1 MGEYIDSAIN
11 MIYEG
16 ENDHIVIGL
25 TGRTGSGC
33 STVAKILQCSLN
45 DLHHSLY
52 KGDNPTSNDERK
64 QKIIYRHLL
73 KTWHQFQLIQVRS
86 VITLLLIENGV
97 DSAMKFIKN
106 TSSIDD
112 ELYNTTKNILIEL
125 KKKTD
130 DIEKAENH
138 NTLLT
143 STPTTY
149 RKKVKKIKKALGET
163 IMVPL
168 YQSIGKNIR
177 LSGSPFDDKVVA
189 GAFFSISKKIHEII
203 IKLTKHNQKTG
214 IKSLIVVD
222 ALRNPLEAIF
232 LQDRIT
238 NFHLVAVS
246 CPDDQRL
253 SRLASQNFSAKEI
266 KSIDETE
273 YANRDIE
280 VESTY
285 SMQDIQGCL
294 QRADIY
300 LSNPNG
306 DSKVGKLTNLTNQ
319 IVRLISLMKRP
330 GIITPT
336 ALERCMQ
343 IAYTAKL
350 NSGCISRQVGALV
363 TDMHFSVK
371 AVGWNDAPHGH
382 VPCNLRNRDDL
393 LNGLDKNAFS
403 NFEKNDERYLNH
415 FKKRNLRYIKIA
427 STGRNVSYCF
437 KSEYNSIDGKSNQV
451 HTRSLHAEE
460 NAFCKY
466 RNMGAKESM
475 EDFYLQQQVH
485 VSYVQKKPT
494 NWGLKKYTTLTHIQ
508 EYQ

>member
-112 ELYNTTKNILIEL
+112 GLYNTTKNILIEL

-130 DIEKAENH
+130 DIEK
-138 NTLLT
+138 
-143 STPTTY
+143 S
-149 RKKVKKIKKALGET
+149 RKSQYIIDFYTNYLPQKSEEIKKTLGET

-294 QRADIY
+294 
-300 LSNPNG
+300 
-306 DSKVGKLTNLTNQ
+306 
-319 IVRLISLMKRP
+319 
-330 GIITPT
+330 
-336 ALERCMQ
+336 
-343 IAYTAKL
+343 
-350 NSGCISRQVGALV
+350 
-363 TDMHFSVK
+363 
-371 AVGWNDAPHGH
+371 H
-382 VPCNLRNRDDL
+382 V
-393 LNGLDKNAFS
+393 
-403 NFEKNDERYLNH
+403 
-415 FKKRNLRYIKIA
+415 
-427 STGRNVSYCF
+427 
-437 KSEYNSIDGKSNQV
+437 
-451 HTRSLHAEE
+451 
-460 NAFCKY
+460 
-466 RNMGAKESM
+466 
-475 EDFYLQQQVH
+475 
-485 VSYVQKKPT
+485 
-494 NWGLKKYTTLTHIQ
+494 
-508 EYQ
+508 